1 MILKKYYL
9 VLLIDL
15 KFLNDRN
22 FKSGETNYILAP
34 KEQPP
39 RKLSGKRTDQSITL
53 WKEIHFRR
61 RSKTLRQKYRW
72 GNKSAM
78 PDKYINIHTLKVSES
93 LLNFVNEELLT
104 DTGVSTDQFWLGFEK
119 IVNELEPKNRE
130 LINIR
135 KLYKKKLMIGILKI
149 KAMKLN

>member
-1 MILKKYYL
+1 MILKIYFL

-15 KFLNDRN
+15 KFLNDTN
-22 FKSGETNYILAP
+22 FRSGETNCILAP

-39 RKLSGKRTDQSITL
+39 RKLSGKRTDKSITL

-78 PDKYINIHTLKVSES
+78 PDKYININTLKVSES
-93 LLNFVNEELLT
+93 LSNFVNDELL
-104 DTGVSTDQFWLGFEK
+104 K
-119 IVNELEPKNRE
+119 IQ
-130 LINIR
+130 
-135 KLYKKKLMIGILKI
+135 MFH
-149 KAMKLN
+149 